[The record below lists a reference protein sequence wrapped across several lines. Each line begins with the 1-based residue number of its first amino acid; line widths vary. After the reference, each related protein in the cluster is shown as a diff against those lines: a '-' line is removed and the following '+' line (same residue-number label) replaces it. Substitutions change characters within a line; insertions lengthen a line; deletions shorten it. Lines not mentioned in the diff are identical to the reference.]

1 VSKDKGYNWDSI
13 PNPLNDLVYSNL
25 EFIDENG
32 NYMIT
37 VGASGSFYIAHKD
50 TLIWRQMPNAPD
62 GSLYIKEYKSCL
74 YSLNWGGVTKSN
86 EDWTEWTK
94 VLEKSN
100 TSQFNAFVVDSIGTV
115 YVGSINPMAGKEEG
129 IYRSFDC
136 GVTWEWYPERF
147 AVFTMAVD
155 KDGRIFAGC
164 FDKILRSTDNGNSWQ
179 NVQNLS
185 AWPYCMLING
195 IDEIYIGAS
204 NDWFFGGVA
213 ISKDH
218 GDSWQMLN
226 SGLDIFTGA
235 IYDMAES
242 PDGYIYLAT
251 DGGVYRSLES
261 TTGINEQENLLPEE
275 AVLYQNYPNPFNNE
289 TNISFTIKEISDVRL
304 SVYNIKGEF
313 IKEICDDRLDIGLHE
328 YSFKADNNNSGVYLY
343 RLTIN
348 GKSEDIKKM
357 IYLR

>member
-1 VSKDKGYNWDSI
+1 MKLKAKLVLFLFVLLSFFSVCTAEDFWMKLGFENETRRIFYTVQDEIYIGTTDGKMLVSKDKGYNWDSI

-218 GDSWQMLN
+218 GDS
-226 SGLDIFTGA
+226 A
-235 IYDMAES
+235 IS
-242 PDGYIYLAT
+242 
-251 DGGVYRSLES
+251 
-261 TTGINEQENLLPEE
+261 
-275 AVLYQNYPNPFNNE
+275 
-289 TNISFTIKEISDVRL
+289 
-304 SVYNIKGEF
+304 
-313 IKEICDDRLDIGLHE
+313 
-328 YSFKADNNNSGVYLY
+328 
-343 RLTIN
+343 
-348 GKSEDIKKM
+348 
-357 IYLR
+357 